1 MGKPLNC
8 NKNYRI
14 IKKKFRNLP
23 EKALNYMDSRSAYS
37 KE

>member
-1 MGKPLNC
+1 MGRPLNF

-23 EKALNYMDSRSAYS
+23 EKALNYLDSRSAHS